1 MPVFPARLPFDH
13 YKWQPGTGQDTHG
26 NDRGQLS
33 ETPIPRMAIAFY
45 PHNSQEPVSADTVT
59 RYVTELFVLVKN
71 PELFGEQDE
80 IEIRG
85 VRFQVDGDESAGDWR
100 DGPWP
105 RYNRLFGGRFKATR
119 VG

>member
-1 MPVFPARLPFDH
+1 MAVFPARIKFDQ
-13 YKWQPGTGQDTHG
+13 YRWIAEAGRDIHG
-26 NDRGQLS
+26 NPEGRLS
-33 ETPIPRMAIAFY
+33 DTPIPRRAIALY
-45 PHNSQEPVSADTVT
+45 PHNSQEPVSAEWAA
-59 RYVTELFVLVKN
+59 RYITELFVLVKN
-71 PELFGEQDE
+71 PEEFGEQDE

>member
-1 MPVFPARLPFDH
+1 MPVFPARIPFDL
-13 YKWQPGTGQDTHG
+13 YKYVGDGGRDAHG
-26 NDRGQLS
+26 NSTGRLS
-33 ETPIPRMAIAFY
+33 DTPIPQRAIAFY
-45 PHNSQEPVSADTVT
+45 PHNSQEPVSSETVA
-59 RYVTELFVLVKN
+59 RYITELFVLVKN
-71 PELFGEQDE
+71 PQDFGEQDE

>member
-1 MPVFPARLPFDH
+1 MAVYPARLPFDH
-13 YKWQPGTGQDTHG
+13 YKWVPEEGLDNRGNARGHLSDTA
-26 NDRGQLS
+26 
-33 ETPIPRMAIAFY
+33 IPRKAIAFY
-45 PHNSQEPVSADTVT
+45 PHNSQEPVSAETVA
-59 RYVTELFVLVKN
+59 RYITELFILVKN
-71 PELFGEQDE
+71 PQEFGEQDE